1 MNHSL
6 YISQKFFSLW
16 GKYTVENEAGQT
28 VYTVQG
34 EPSLTRRQKVYDDAG
49 SQVGE
54 LHKVLFS
61 WLARFEIDMDGR
73 SVGTIQ
79 QKFGFAPNWNWII
92 SAGESRGISGAGTMT
107 SAMHR
112 DRSLHRSARKS
123 GI

>member
-61 WLARFEIDMDGR
+61 WLARF
-73 SVGTIQ
+73 
-79 QKFGFAPNWNWII
+79 
-92 SAGESRGISGAGTMT
+92 
-107 SAMHR
+107 
-112 DRSLHRSARKS
+112 
-123 GI
+123 